1 MDERTKRQETSSPGF
16 MQTLYLEEEI
26 AFLEQGIVESK
37 ENLENLE
44 NELAQT
50 EKKKAETEE
59 QIKNALENAE
69 KKKKT
74 LLGEIIEHT
83 KQKRELEEQCAKLSA
98 RIEQANDD
106 LDGKS
111 KELQDKDAAVEEADK
126 QLEAIKSER
135 RRMSRKGKIAF
146 IILLVV
152 SAAIIVFGA
161 VYCKEQISWLRY
173 SYQRAEE
180 RKDDALAELSA
191 LEEYAG
197 LAMVKVNNVYNEDI
211 YNEKTGDLESSEMRI
226 LRLDVSVHFLENG
239 VKEAVIYVDIYRP
252 DGSLM
257 SEDTSPEGHTT
268 SFSAIDLNDKT
279 IGWGNAKE
287 SIYTGGTYWVD
298 FVYKDEVIHS
308 QKVIISQTEWKSILD
323 GVTFSP

>member
-1 MDERTKRQETSSPGF
+1 M
-16 MQTLYLEEEI
+16 
-26 AFLEQGIVESK
+26 
-37 ENLENLE
+37 
-44 NELAQT
+44 
-50 EKKKAETEE
+50 
-59 QIKNALENAE
+59 
-69 KKKKT
+69 
-74 LLGEIIEHT
+74 
-83 KQKRELEEQCAKLSA
+83 
-98 RIEQANDD
+98 
-106 LDGKS
+106 
-111 KELQDKDAAVEEADK
+111 
-126 QLEAIKSER
+126 
-135 RRMSRKGKIAF
+135 
-146 IILLVV
+146 VV

-308 QKVIISQTEWKSILD
+308 QKVIISQEESILD
-323 GVTFSP
+323 GITFYP

>member
-1 MDERTKRQETSSPGF
+1 M
-16 MQTLYLEEEI
+16 
-26 AFLEQGIVESK
+26 
-37 ENLENLE
+37 
-44 NELAQT
+44 
-50 EKKKAETEE
+50 
-59 QIKNALENAE
+59 
-69 KKKKT
+69 
-74 LLGEIIEHT
+74 
-83 KQKRELEEQCAKLSA
+83 
-98 RIEQANDD
+98 
-106 LDGKS
+106 DGKF
-111 KELQDKDAAVEEADK
+111 KELQDKDAVVEEADK

-308 QKVIISQTEWKSILD
+308 QKVIISQEESILD
-323 GVTFSP
+323 GITFYP

>member
-111 KELQDKDAAVEEADK
+111 KELQDKDAVVEEADK

-226 LRLDVSVHFLENG
+226 LRLDVSVHFWKMVLRRQLYMW
-239 VKEAVIYVDIYRP
+239 I
-252 DGSLM
+252 S
-257 SEDTSPEGHTT
+257 
-268 SFSAIDLNDKT
+268 IDRM
-279 IGWGNAKE
+279 AR
-287 SIYTGGTYWVD
+287 
-298 FVYKDEVIHS
+298 
-308 QKVIISQTEWKSILD
+308 
-323 GVTFSP
+323 

>member
-1 MDERTKRQETSSPGF
+1 M
-16 MQTLYLEEEI
+16 
-26 AFLEQGIVESK
+26 
-37 ENLENLE
+37 
-44 NELAQT
+44 
-50 EKKKAETEE
+50 
-59 QIKNALENAE
+59 
-69 KKKKT
+69 
-74 LLGEIIEHT
+74 
-83 KQKRELEEQCAKLSA
+83 
-98 RIEQANDD
+98 
-106 LDGKS
+106 DGKS
-111 KELQDKDAAVEEADK
+111 KELQDKDAVVEEADK

-308 QKVIISQTEWKSILD
+308 QKVIISQEESILD
-323 GVTFSP
+323 GITFYP